1 MSGTPET
8 CFNPQTGERKTPTY
22 DISGGIRCTE
32 DSSDKSWWTRPD
44 VVIPDGTTLQEP
56 STSKKYVV
64 KVDAAVEL
72 LVRAEPAACNSLT
85 YATDIE
91 IPTAS
96 DYADFTMPSKPDI
109 ATLKVK
115 GTDKM

>member
-22 DISGGIRCTE
+22 DSGGGIRCT
-32 DSSDKSWWTRPD
+32 DSSDDEVWWTRPD

-72 LVRAEPAACNSLT
+72 LVRAESTACDSLT